1 MSSDTPTDTLNLLRK
16 KLRFRAWHR
25 GTREVDLIMGHFADQ
40 SLDGLGL
47 PELEQFEALLDAPDL
62 EVFGWIIRRDPV
74 PAAYQN
80 EIMDLLQ
87 NFDISTVIGRST

>member
-1 MSSDTPTDTLNLLRK
+1 MSSDTTTDTLNLLRK

-47 PELEQFEALLDAPDL
+47 SELKQFEALLDAPDL
-62 EVFGWIIRRDPV
+62 EVFGWIIGRDPV

-80 EIMDLLQ
+80 DVMARLQ
-87 NFDISTVIGRST
+87 NFDISTAIGRSS

>member
-1 MSSDTPTDTLNLLRK
+1 MSDDGAADKLEQQRK
-16 KLRFRAWHR
+16 KLRFRAWRR

-40 SLDGLGL
+40 YLSRLDAS
-47 PELEQFEALLDAPDL
+47 ELAQFEALLDAPDL

-80 EIMDLLQ
+80 RIMELLQ
-87 NFDISTVIGRST
+87 DFDIPSAIGPGA